1 MTKATEPT
9 DILWKNM
16 KGARGLFLTRRA
28 ILFAIGIL
36 IVFFVSSPA
45 VIFVHFKQLDS
56 NNILS
61 MDWTENLPAG
71 SFLKQNLPPLI
82 IITINQILLQL
93 IEWVS
98 MIESYETHSLYQ
110 RAIYVK
116 SVIYLSLNMV
126 IIPALTLT

>member
-1 MTKATEPT
+1 MRSKSNHERFDEFKDFELAQKYKDAVLVMTKATEPT

-82 IITINQILLQL
+82 IITINQILL
-93 IEWVS
+93 
-98 MIESYETHSLYQ
+98 
-110 RAIYVK
+110 
-116 SVIYLSLNMV
+116 
-126 IIPALTLT
+126 